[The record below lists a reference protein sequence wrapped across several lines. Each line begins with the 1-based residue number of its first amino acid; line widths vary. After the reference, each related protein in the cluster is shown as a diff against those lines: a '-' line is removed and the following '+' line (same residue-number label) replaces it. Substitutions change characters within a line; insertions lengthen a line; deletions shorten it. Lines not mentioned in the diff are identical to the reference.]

1 MADISKITLPSGT
14 TYDIK
19 DAVARSQIGG
29 AIKIKGTTTTALTD
43 GATTNPITINGDSYT
58 AVAND
63 AVFYGNKEFVFDGT
77 QWHEFGDMT
86 GLGDLA
92 QHDVTDLKFTGTQAT
107 ISVTGTPS
115 VSPTKNAV
123 TVSKASSGTATYT
136 PAGTNASSSVSGS
149 CTVTPNGSVS
159 ETKSKVTISPASSGT
174 ATYTPAGS
182 ISVGTSTANYTP
194 SGSVAVSSAGST
206 TTIKNPTAKT
216 VVTDM
221 SVSAPGAAA
230 TGELVYCSVSNE
242 TLTLSKFIE
251 TTGDSITT
259 SNQTVKTGDAS
270 YAFTGSGVELKFN
283 GTGARLETDSQVLT
297 GASFNG
303 ESSSGTINGTA
314 EGQTFTGTGARL
326 ITDSEVV
333 TAVSGAATTLS
344 TTYTPA
350 GTIGYNS

>member
-1 MADISKITLPSGT
+1 MADISKITMPSGT
-14 TYDIK
+14 TYNIK
-19 DAVARSQIGG
+19 DSVARSQIGG

-43 GATTNPITINGDSYT
+43 GATTNPITIGGNSYT

-92 QHDVTDLKFTGTQAT
+92 QHDVTDLKFTGTSAT

-115 VSPTKNAV
+115 VSPTKGAV

-136 PAGTNASSSVSGS
+136 PAGNNASSSVSGS
-149 CTVTPNGSVS
+149 CTVTPSGSVS
-159 ETKSKVTISPASSGT
+159 ETKSKITVSPASSGT

-182 ISVGTSTANYTP
+182 VS
-194 SGSVAVSSAGST
+194 VSSAGAT
-206 TTIKNPTAKT
+206 TTVKNPTKQT
-216 VVTDM
+216 VVTEV
-221 SVSAPGAAA
+221 SV
-230 TGELVYCSVSNE
+230 VSGTVPSGVTDLAYVSYDSTTE
-242 TLTLSKFIE
+242 TLTFNHVTK
-251 TTGDSITT
+251 TKGDSITT
-259 SNQTVKTGDAS
+259 SDVTVKTGDAS
-270 YAFTGSGVELKFN
+270 YSFN

-297 GASFNG
+297 GASFSG
-303 ESSSGTINGTA
+303 ASSSGTISGTA
-314 EGQTFTGTGARL
+314 AAQTFTGTGARL
-326 ITDSEVV
+326 VTDSEVV
-333 TAVSGAATTLS
+333 TAVSGASTTLS